1 MTGTGKGVGVLTSI
15 RNRIDDELD
24 LVANLDSKTFKAAYS

>member
-1 MTGTGKGVGVLTSI
+1 MTGTGKEVGVLTSI

-24 LVANLDSKTFKAAYS
+24 LIAKIDSKTF